1 MEFLACGAGRRE
13 LIGLMNYICIIDKL
27 CFCPSSVNIYLYNV
41 SLCLIVTGW
50 PCVLQ
55 VSAKEDSPGAEPSVF
70 ISRFAAGIIR
80 KGQCL
85 HAD

>member
-1 MEFLACGAGRRE
+1 MSRGGQKV
-13 LIGLMNYICIIDKL
+13 LIALMNYICIIDKL
-27 CFCPSSVNIYLYNV
+27 YFCPTSVNIYLYNV

-55 VSAKEDSPGAEPSVF
+55 VSGKEGSPGEEPSVF
-70 ISRFAAGIIR
+70 ISRFAAGIIG
-80 KGQCL
+80 KGLCL